1 MNKKYID
8 EALARADRASEL
20 ADKVRNTQSALD
32 ALPKEG
38 RELEQ
43 LLADD
48 AFNLHIAMITDG
60 EATVVK
66 APVPDGEQCR
76 VYNLLKKSLQEIHD
90 KALAELVREQAPTT
104 GTH

>member
-1 MNKKYID
+1 MSKKYID

-20 ADKVRNTQSALD
+20 AEKVRSTQSALD

-43 LLADD
+43 ILADD
-48 AFNLHIAMITDG
+48 VYNLQIVMIADG
-60 EATVVK
+60 EETMVK
-66 APVPDGEQCR
+66 APVPEGEQCR
-76 VYNLLKKSLQEIHD
+76 TYTILKKSLQELHD
-90 KALAELVREQAPTT
+90 NALAELVREQSPTT

>member
-20 ADKVRNTQSALD
+20 ADRVRDTQAALD

-38 RELEQ
+38 RELED
-43 LLADD
+43 LLRDD
-48 AFNLHIAMITDG
+48 AYNLQIAMITDG
-60 EATVVK
+60 EATIVK
-66 APVPDGEQCR
+66 APVPEGEQCR
-76 VYNLLKKSLQEIHD
+76 VYSILKKSLQEMHD
-90 KALAELVREQAPTT
+90 KALADLVREQAPTT

>member
-8 EALARADRASEL
+8 EALARADRAAEL
-20 ADKVRNTQSALD
+20 AEQVRNTQSALD

-48 AFNLHIAMITDG
+48 AYNLQIAMVTDG
-60 EATVVK
+60 EATLVK
-66 APVPDGEQCR
+66 APVPEDEQCR
-76 VYNLLKKSLQEIHD
+76 VYSILKKSLQEMHD
-90 KALAELVREQAPTT
+90 KALSDLVREQSPTT
-104 GTH
+104 GAH

>member
-8 EALARADRASEL
+8 EALARADRAAEL

-48 AFNLHIAMITDG
+48 VYNLQIVMVVDG
-60 EATVVK
+60 EATIVK
-66 APVPDGEQCR
+66 APVPEDEQCR
-76 VYNLLKKSLQEIHD
+76 VYTILKKSLQELHD
-90 KALAELVREQAPTT
+90 KALAEMVREQSPTT

>member
-20 ADKVRNTQSALD
+20 ADKVRDTQSALD

-43 LLADD
+43 LLSDD
-48 AFNLHIAMITDG
+48 AYNLQIAMITDG
-60 EATVVK
+60 EATIVK
-66 APVPDGEQCR
+66 APVPEDEQCR
-76 VYNLLKKSLQEIHD
+76 VYTILKRSLQELHD
-90 KALAELVREQAPTT
+90 KALAEMVREQSPTT

>member
-48 AFNLHIAMITDG
+48 VYNLQIAMVVDG
-60 EATVVK
+60 EATIVK
-66 APVPDGEQCR
+66 APVPEDEQCR
-76 VYNLLKKSLQEIHD
+76 VYTILKKSLQELHD
-90 KALAELVREQAPTT
+90 KALAEMVREQSPTT